1 MNSHVIAH
9 NDQSGQATS
18 RRLMTAIVLGPFLG
32 NLIMLAPPPFFP
44 LMSEE
49 LGISVPLLGQ
59 VMTAML
65 LLSAA
70 LALLAG
76 PLADFYGHRRLMIIG
91 IVAAV
96 LSLLGFALSPVYG
109 FLIISGLIGSL
120 AIATLPGLSVAV
132 ASARFAG
139 DARRKALGWT
149 SSAGAGSAVIGVPAL
164 VFIADQFGW
173 RVSLGV
179 AGILALGGVWLIYR
193 SIPGVENA
201 GRGRLTLQTFGA
213 SYGMVFRDAG
223 TVRVLIATVL
233 RTVCWAGYL
242 TYLSTL
248 LHRELGLSTG
258 QIGVMFFLGG
268 VAYIVSSLNAGRV
281 LNWIALRPAVAIANG
296 GMAVMVGV
304 VLSGIAGY
312 WLTLVLIPL
321 TAVAAGI
328 GWVSIVTLM
337 AEESP
342 AEAGTKM
349 AINAAAFSLGAAG
362 GGAVGG
368 LALAIGSFPLAGVV
382 LAVAALSASALIFA
396 GRAHA
401 VQPAAS

>member
-1 MNSHVIAH
+1 
-9 NDQSGQATS
+9 
-18 RRLMTAIVLGPFLG
+18 
-32 NLIMLAPPPFFP
+32 
-44 LMSEE
+44 
-49 LGISVPLLGQ
+49 
-59 VMTAML
+59 
-65 LLSAA
+65 
-70 LALLAG
+70 
-76 PLADFYGHRRLMIIG
+76 
-91 IVAAV
+91 
-96 LSLLGFALSPVYG
+96 
-109 FLIISGLIGSL
+109 
-120 AIATLPGLSVAV
+120 
-132 ASARFAG
+132 
-139 DARRKALGWT
+139 
-149 SSAGAGSAVIGVPAL
+149 
-164 VFIADQFGW
+164 
-173 RVSLGV
+173 
-179 AGILALGGVWLIYR
+179 
-193 SIPGVENA
+193 
-201 GRGRLTLQTFGA
+201 
-213 SYGMVFRDAG
+213 MVFRDAG

-382 LAVAALSASALIFA
+382 LAIAALSASALIFA